1 MHTKLHNVKAHPI
14 PPHRNP
20 STDPWGLS
28 NFTNTTYHNSYHP
41 LFEIDSFMD
50 HLAALY
56 PEHVSIY
63 ELGHSAEGR
72 EMLAMHIHEGF
83 SEGENV
89 DTKRKT
95 RTPNGKKGFVIMGAQ
110 HAREVCSV
118 VDLPY
123 LTYMPTYFSMLYLFS
138 GLPLLPPFTSRMPLH
153 LTRRQQKEHCH
164 TCYPNMTFTSYQCP
178 IPTGMCIL
186 GSQIASGTRTECH

>member
-1 MHTKLHNVKAHPI
+1 MNAKLYNLKVHPI

-56 PEHVSIY
+56 PEHVSLY

-72 EMLAMHIHEGF
+72 EMLAMHIHEDY
-83 SEGENV
+83 SEGEKV
-89 DTKRKT
+89 ETKRKT
-95 RTPNGKKGFVIMGAQ
+95 RTPKGKKGFVIMGAQ

-118 VDLPY
+118 VNLSSLLINY
-123 LTYMPTYFSMLYLFS
+123 LNLFS
-138 GLPLLPPFTSRMPLH
+138 GLPLLPPFTSRMRLH
-153 LTRRQQKEHCH
+153 LTRRQRKEHCR
-164 TCYPNMTFTSYQCP
+164 TCYPNTTFTSYQYQ
-178 IPTGMCIL
+178 IRTGMCIL